1 MPFWRQRRQLSPDH
15 FNNKGTHNK
24 SKVNGKVPALFP
36 FERTGMK
43 LPSHK
48 TKIVCTIGPASQSL
62 EVMERMLLAGMNV
75 ARLNF
80 SHGDFSEHKTNIENL
95 RAASLRTGRRLTL
108 MADLS
113 GPKMRIGKIAN
124 EPIELK
130 AGEPFTLTTD
140 DIVGDISK
148 VSVSFSRLPQ
158 AVKPGDTLFLNDGYI
173 QLEVVGTAPPDVHC
187 SVRVGGELR
196 SRKGLNIPDIDL
208 GISAF
213 TDRDHVCLKFALEN
227 GVDAVSQSFVER
239 AADVE
244 DVRKAASQMGYAP
257 FIIAKIERSGALE
270 HIDEIMAAADGIM
283 IARGDLGVEVP
294 FEQIAVV
301 QKKLMH
307 LANRLAKPVI
317 TATQMLESMTD
328 NRRPTRAEATDV
340 SNAILD
346 GTDCVMLSG
355 ESAMG
360 KYPVDAVTTL
370 AKIAAAVEPSRP
382 AVTVKELYP
391 GINLAGKLRPSHLIA
406 LSVETCLGYM
416 QPAAVFTPTHS
427 GDTARKIAGF
437 RLPVWTIAVSALRS
451 TCQALQFSQGVHPVH
466 EPEHPENWNTY
477 TRKWLKDHE
486 LPGQFALL
494 TEGPSSRF
502 PNSNNRL
509 EIIDLAR

>member
-1 MPFWRQRRQLSPDH
+1 
-15 FNNKGTHNK
+15 
-24 SKVNGKVPALFP
+24 
-36 FERTGMK
+36 MK

-48 TKIVCTIGPASQSL
+48 TKIVCTIGPASQSP
-62 EVMERMLLAGMNV
+62 EVMERLLLAGMNI

-80 SHGDFSEHKTNIENL
+80 SHGDFSEYKEVIENL
-95 RAASLRTGRRLTL
+95 RSASVRTGRRLAL

-113 GPKMRIGKIAN
+113 GPKMRIGTIAD
-124 EPIELK
+124 EPVELM
-130 AGEPFTLTTD
+130 AGQAFTLTTD
-140 DIVGDISK
+140 EILGDTSRA
-148 VSVSFSRLPQ
+148 SVSFRRLPQ

-173 QLEVVGTAPPDVHC
+173 QLEVVGTEPPDVHC
-187 SVRVGGELR
+187 TVRVGGELR
-196 SRKGLNIPDIDL
+196 SRKGLNLPDIDL

-213 TDRDHVCLKFALEN
+213 TDWDHKCLKFALDN

-239 AADVE
+239 AADIE
-244 DVRKAASQMGYAP
+244 DVRRAASEMGYSP

-301 QKKLMH
+301 QKRLMR
-307 LANRLAKPVI
+307 LANQLAKPVI

-360 KYPVDAVTTL
+360 KYPVDAVETL
-370 AKIAAAVEPSRP
+370 AKIAAAVEPHRP
-382 AVTVKELYP
+382 VVTVKELFP

-406 LSVETCLGYM
+406 LSVETCLEYM
-416 QPAAVFTPTHS
+416 LPAAVFTPTH
-427 GDTARKIAGF
+427 GGETARRIAGF
-437 RLPVWTIAVSALRS
+437 RLPVWTIAVSSLKS
-451 TCQALQFSQGVHPVH
+451 TCQSLQFSQGVHPVH
-466 EPEHPENWNTY
+466 EPEHPEDWNTY
-477 TRKWLKDHE
+477 AKEWSRDHE
-486 LPGQFALL
+486 LSGNLALL
-494 TEGPSSRF
+494 TEGPSSKF